1 MFKNK
6 HQRWQV
12 KKKEEEEEETW
23 ILELI
28 RNN

>member
-6 HQRWQV
+6 RQRWQV
-12 KKKEEEEEETW
+12 KKKKEEEETW

>member
-6 HQRWQV
+6 RQRWQV
-12 KKKEEEEEETW
+12 KKKEEEEEEIW

>member
-6 HQRWQV
+6 RQRWQV
-12 KKKEEEEEETW
+12 KKKEEEEETW